1 MPELNEPIFEEASN
15 RLAAKLAGTQHE
27 KFFAGNRKRYMFALR
42 LIGAP
47 PSPGSKLLDAGA
59 SPGHLSAL
67 CREIGWDVAAADKHP
82 GKQFQPDIGAPP
94 LDLFSSLG
102 IPVSEVDLAQGALP
116 FADASFDA
124 VMFNE
129 TLEHLIGSP
138 LPAMKEF
145 ARVLKPGG
153 RLALTTPNVASLR
166 NRLSFLFG
174 KNIYTALDVAINVS
188 PYKCH
193 NREYTLNE
201 VRELA
206 ALAGLKVERAGLANI
221 GQAGLSPLKSAARAI
236 YYCATWL
243 WPPGRSLLFLV
254 ASKP

>member
-1 MPELNEPIFEEASN
+1 VPELTDSMIEEALN
-15 RLAAKLAGTQHE
+15 RLAPALKNTQHE
-27 KFFAGNRKRYMFALR
+27 AFFAGNRKRYMFALR

-47 PSPGSKLLDAGA
+47 PSPGSRLLDAGA

-67 CREIGWDVAAADKHP
+67 CREIGWDVSAADRHP
-82 GKQFQPDIGAPP
+82 GEQFPPKTGAPP
-94 LDLFSSLG
+94 LDLFSSIG
-102 IPVSEVDLAQGALP
+102 IPVAEVDLAQGSLP

-124 VMFNE
+124 VLFNE

-145 ARVLKPGG
+145 ARILKPGG

-174 KNIYTALDVAINVS
+174 RNIYTALDVAINVR

-206 ALAGLKVERAGLANI
+206 ERAGLKVERAGLANI
-221 GQAGLSPLKSAARAI
+221 GQAGLSPLKSALRSV
-236 YYCATWL
+236 YYCATYL

>member
-1 MPELNEPIFEEASN
+1 MIEEASN

-27 KFFAGNRKRYMFALR
+27 KFFAGNRKRYFFALR

-47 PSPGSKLLDAGA
+47 PAPGAKLLDAGA
-59 SPGHLSAL
+59 SPGHLTAL
-67 CREIGWDVAAADKHP
+67 CLEIGWDATAADKHP
-82 GKQFQPDIGAPP
+82 TEQFQPKCGAPS
-94 LDLFSSLG
+94 LDLFSALG
-102 IPVSEVDLAQGALP
+102 ILVYEVDLAEGALP
-116 FADASFDA
+116 FADSSFDA

-153 RLALTTPNVASLR
+153 RLALTTPNAVSLR

-174 KNIYTALDVAINVS
+174 RNIYTALDVAINVR

-201 VRELA
+201 VKELA
-206 ALAGLKVERAGLANI
+206 ARAGLKVERAGLANI
-221 GQAGLSPLKSAARAI
+221 GQAGLSPLKSAVRSI

-243 WPPGRSLLFLV
+243 WPPGRSLIYLV